1 LASGSVE
8 TVWSGEADLPEG
20 HRVTRPGP
28 DGGGARREAFLV
40 AGITAILL
48 LPFTGKAFHMDD
60 PLFLKTAQQIRSNP
74 LDFYG
79 FRVNWYGTEQP
90 MWEVTRNPPLGS
102 FFLALASGLGG
113 WSELAL
119 HLAFLLPAVAAA
131 LGTLALARRF
141 CAHPVVATLAA
152 IATPAFLVSSTNV
165 MCDVLLVALW
175 VWAVELWIRGMEGR
189 RPSLLVMSGVLIA
202 LAALTKYYGVALVPL
217 LFVDGLA
224 RTRRPGWWAAAL
236 LIPIVALAGY
246 QAWTRDLY
254 GRGLL
259 SDAAAYSSLIRF
271 RSGPLLSVKIVA
283 GLSFAGGCLASVA
296 FFAPWLWRARTLA
309 LAGTAGVLLAVAA
322 RLGLP
327 AKTLGVTGAG
337 SLAQLTLFGLAG
349 AGVVALAAADVWPR
363 RDADSILLGLWVT
376 GTLLFAVLFNWTVNA
391 RSLLPAAPAVGILIA
406 RRLERRPGPL
416 RGRRFLPA
424 APLAAAIALSLAVAW
439 ADWRLA
445 NSARTAAADL
455 AASGGGSGKLWF
467 EGHWG
472 FQHYME
478 ARGAQALDWR
488 SSRLAPGDRVAIPI
502 DNANVVAL
510 PADAVVHRAIR
521 DFPVLPFL
529 ATLNPHLRAGFYLDE
544 WGSLPFA
551 FGRVPPERYVL
562 LEVVREVLPGELSP

>member
-1 LASGSVE
+1 VTQPALSSG
-8 TVWSGEADLPEG
+8 GNAY
-20 HRVTRPGP
+20 
-28 DGGGARREAFLV
+28 RRDAFLV
-40 AGITAILL
+40 AGITVILL
-48 LPFTGKAFHMDD
+48 LPFVGKALHMDD
-60 PLFLKTAQQIRSNP
+60 PLFLKAARQIWSNP

-90 MWEVTRNPPLGS
+90 MWEVTKNPPLGS
-102 FFLALASGLGG
+102 FFIALAAGLGG

-131 LGTLALARRF
+131 LGTLFLARRF

-175 VWAVELWIRGMEGR
+175 VWAVELWIRGLERG
-189 RPSLLVMSGVLIA
+189 RPSLLVLAGLLIA
-202 LAALTKYYGVALVPL
+202 LAALTKYFGVALVPL
-217 LFVDGLA
+217 LFVDGLV

-236 LIPIVALAGY
+236 LVPIVALAGY
-246 QAWTRDLY
+246 QIWTRNLY

-259 SDAAAYSSLIRF
+259 SDAAAYSTLIRF
-271 RSGPLLSVKIVA
+271 RSGPVLSAKIVA
-283 GLSFAGGCLASVA
+283 GLSFAGGCLAPLI
-296 FFAPWLWRARTLA
+296 FFASRLWRVRTLA
-309 LAGTAGVLLAVAA
+309 LAAACGVLLVAAA
-322 RLGLP
+322 RLAVP

-337 SLAQLTLFGLAG
+337 SLVQLTLFGLAG
-349 AGVVALAAADVWPR
+349 AGVVALAASDVWPR
-363 RDADSILLGLWVT
+363 RDADSILLGLWVF
-376 GTLLFAVLFNWTVNA
+376 GTLLFAVLFNWAVNA

-406 RRLERRPGPL
+406 RRLERRPGQL
-416 RGRRFLPA
+416 LGGRFLPA
-424 APLAAAIALSLAVAW
+424 APLAASIALSLAVAW

-445 NSARTAAADL
+445 DAGRTAAAFL
-455 AASGGGSGKLWF
+455 SASGNPAGTLWF

-478 ARGAQALDWR
+478 ARGARALDWR
-488 SSRLAPGDRVAIPI
+488 RSRLGRGDRVVIPI

-529 ATLNPHLRAGFYLDE
+529 ATLSPRLRAGFYLDE
-544 WGSLPFA
+544 WGPLPFA

-562 LEVVREVLPGELSP
+562 LEIVREVLPGELAP

>member
-1 LASGSVE
+1 MK
-8 TVWSGEADLPEG
+8 
-20 HRVTRPGP
+20 
-28 DGGGARREAFLV
+28 RRDAFLV
-40 AGITAILL
+40 AGVMAILL
-48 LPFTGKAFHMDD
+48 LPFAGKAFHMDD
-60 PLFLKTAQQIRSNP
+60 PLFLKAARQIRSNP

-90 MWEVTRNPPLGS
+90 MWEVTKNPPLGS
-102 FFLALASGLGG
+102 FFLALASALAG

-141 CAHPVVATLAA
+141 CAHPVLATLAA

-175 VWAVELWIRGMEGR
+175 VWAVELWIRGMEGGR
-189 RPSLLVMSGVLIA
+189 ASLLVMSGVLIA
-202 LAALTKYYGVALVPL
+202 LAALTKYFGVALVPL

-224 RTRRPGWWAAAL
+224 RNRRPGWWAAAL
-236 LIPIVALAGY
+236 LVPIVTLAGY
-246 QAWTRDLY
+246 QVWTRDLY

-271 RSGPLLSVKIVA
+271 RSGPLLSAKIVA

-296 FFAPWLWRARTLA
+296 LFAPWLWRARTLA
-309 LAGTAGVLLAVAA
+309 VAGAAGVLLAVAA
-322 RLGLP
+322 RLGLS
-327 AKTLGVTGAG
+327 AKTLEVTGAG
-337 SLAQLTLFGLAG
+337 SLVQLTIFGLAG

-391 RSLLPAAPAVGILIA
+391 RSLLPAVPAVGILIA
-406 RRLERRPGPL
+406 RRLERRPRPL
-416 RGRRFLPA
+416 RGARILPA
-424 APLAAAIALSLAVAW
+424 VPLAAALALSLAVAW

-445 NSARTAAADL
+445 NSARTAAANL
-455 AASGGGSGKLWF
+455 AASAGSSGKVWF

-478 ARGAQALDWR
+478 ARGAHALDWR
-488 SSRLAPGDRVAIPI
+488 RSRLAPGDRVAIPI

-521 DFPVLPFL
+521 DFPVFPFL
-529 ATLNPHLRAGFYLDE
+529 ATLSPHLRAGFYLDD
-544 WGSLPFA
+544 WGPLPFA

-562 LEVVREVLPGELSP
+562 LEVVREVRPGELSP

>member
-1 LASGSVE
+1 
-8 TVWSGEADLPEG
+8 
-20 HRVTRPGP
+20 VTRR
-28 DGGGARREAFLV
+28 DAFLV
-40 AGITAILL
+40 AGVMVILL
-48 LPFTGKAFHMDD
+48 LPFAGKAFHMDD
-60 PLFLKTAQQIRSNP
+60 PLFLKAAGQIRSNP

-79 FRVNWYGTEQP
+79 FSVNWYGTEQP
-90 MWEVTRNPPLGS
+90 MWEVTKNPPLGS
-102 FFLALASGLGG
+102 FFLALASALVG
-113 WSELAL
+113 WSEIAL
-119 HLAFLLPAVAAA
+119 HLAFLLPAIAAA

-141 CAHPVVATLAA
+141 CARPVVATLAA

-165 MCDVLLVALW
+165 MCDVLLVAFW
-175 VWAVELWIRGMEGR
+175 VWAVELWIRGMESGR
-189 RPSLLVMSGVLIA
+189 ASLLVMSGALIA
-202 LAALTKYYGVALVPL
+202 LAALTKYFGVALVPL

-224 RTRRPGWWAAAL
+224 RNRRPGWWVAAL
-236 LIPIVALAGY
+236 LVPIVALTGY
-246 QAWTRDLY
+246 QVWTRDLY

-271 RSGPLLSVKIVA
+271 RSGPLLSAKIVA

-296 FFAPWLWRARTLA
+296 LFAPWLWRARTLA
-309 LAGTAGVLLAVAA
+309 VAGAAGVLLAVAA

-327 AKTLGVTGAG
+327 AKSLGVTGAG
-337 SLAQLTLFGLAG
+337 SLVQLTIFGLAG

-363 RDADSILLGLWVT
+363 CDADSILLGLWVT

-391 RSLLPAAPAVGILIA
+391 RSLLPAVPAVGILIA
-406 RRLERRPGPL
+406 RRLERRPRPL
-416 RGRRFLPA
+416 PGARILPA
-424 APLAAAIALSLAVAW
+424 AQLAAALVLSLAVAW

-445 NSARTAAADL
+445 DSARTAAANL
-455 AASGGGSGKLWF
+455 SAAGGGSGTLWF

-478 ARGAQALDWR
+478 AQGARALDWR
-488 SSRLAPGDRVAIPI
+488 RSRLAPGDRVAIPI

-529 ATLNPHLRAGFYLDE
+529 ATLSPPLRAGFYLDD
-544 WGSLPFA
+544 WGPLPFA

-562 LEVVREVLPGELSP
+562 LEVVREVRPGELSP